1 MNCHAFLY
9 PNSNNYKSNSTRNI
23 QKGGVAYLHNQPL
36 RLKVLLL
43 RYVSECGGNKESTHA
58 QKQSLIFLWGAM
70 FDYGG
75 KIVNIGSRKTK
86 WVCRAGGV
94 TFTSVTFK
102 VGNNG
107 ARSKANECLRIRTG
121 QRSGDWLS
129 QTLDKHFLGSR
140 HYFFFAISQM
150 K

>member
-9 PNSNNYKSNSTRNI
+9 PHSNNYKWNYTRNI

-36 RLKVLLL
+36 RQKVLSL
-43 RYVSECGGNKESTHA
+43 RYVSKYGGNKESTHA
-58 QKQSLIFLWGAM
+58 QKQPLVFLWGAK
-70 FDYGG
+70 FDEGG
-75 KIVNIGSRKTK
+75 KIVNIGSKEAK
-86 WVCRAGGV
+86 WGCRASGAK
-94 TFTSVTFK
+94 FTRVAVK

-107 ARSKANECLRIRTG
+107 AGSTAKECLRIRTG

-140 HYFFFAISQM
+140 HHFVFATSQL